1 MKLSEAKK
9 VIEIIKTSSAKIDM
23 VDPILDMVDETPE
36 VKVEIQKT
44 EPIITEKPAKEKQKR
59 NFKPKSCEMCGE
71 VFNPHYGAQKLCD
84 KCKDIQDTAYDL
96 AFDDCEE

>member
-59 NFKPKSCEMCGE
+59 NFKPKPCEMCGE
-71 VFNPHYGAQKLCD
+71 VFTPHYGAQKLCD
-84 KCKDIQDTAYDL
+84 NCKDIQDTAYDL

>member
-23 VDPILDMVDETPE
+23 VDPILDMVDESPAIKLE
-36 VKVEIQKT
+36 AQKT
-44 EPIITEKPAKEKQKR
+44 EPIKKDKPVKEKQKR
-59 NFKPKSCEMCGE
+59 NYKSKPCEMCGE
-71 VFNPHYGAQKLCD
+71 VFTPHYGAQRLCD